1 MDWDKLKRE
10 YVTSNISYRK
20 LAAKYKIPFNSLF
33 HQASEYKWYDERKQ
47 FRDKINAK
55 ALKNAEKK
63 AIDYKSVLYE
73 LAYKVACQLSDITD
87 KYDIETLAAKGVKP
101 RDITGAIKDLED
113 ALHIKSEADIKEQAA
128 RIKKMEKDAAIDS
141 EDEEK
146 YGVLILPPIEPIE
159 KAEDTKHE

>member
-20 LAAKYKIPFNSLF
+20 LAAKYNIPFNSLF

-63 AIDYKSVLYE
+63 AIDYKSVLYD

-101 RDITGAIKDLED
+101 RDITGAIKDLGD

-128 RIKKMEKDAAIDS
+128 RIKKLERETTVGS

-146 YGVLILPPIEPIE
+146 YGVLILPSIEPIE
-159 KAEDTKHE
+159 KAEDIEHE